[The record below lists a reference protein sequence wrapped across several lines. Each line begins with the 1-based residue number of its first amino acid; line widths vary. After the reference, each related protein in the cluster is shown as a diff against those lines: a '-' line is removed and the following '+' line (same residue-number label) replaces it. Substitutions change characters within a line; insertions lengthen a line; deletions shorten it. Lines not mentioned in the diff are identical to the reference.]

1 MYHTVVEA
9 NTKAATESTI
19 NEFMERERERERV
32 CVCVPL
38 INPTIRQ

>member
-19 NEFMERERERERV
+19 NEFMERERERE

>member
-9 NTKAATESTI
+9 DTKAATESTI
-19 NEFMERERERERV
+19 NEFMERERV

>member
-19 NEFMERERERERV
+19 NEFMERER
-32 CVCVPL
+32 VCVPL